1 MGTKLPNTKV
11 LETYLQDLRSDRP
24 QPTPARSL
32 KPQESKLEQPAS
44 ANASR
49 SPDVIKAIDLDSDE
63 SPKADSVGYSPTTP
77 AESGHGSVAPK
88 EPPKVYTDVGPF
100 GDFVTTDTEIPDYC
114 DTNAPKF
121 EKHEHHL
128 SENAIRCRARRI
140 FTPRVDGSKKVSET
154 VFKEWHSKGQP
165 RKNLEQIF
173 KQCGYDPE
181 SLSEHGFIF
190 SICFRNDYV
199 SCFSTVYSRCNPI
212 VLNPEM
218 QSTEFEIEAEFLT
231 HDEMESRGMTES
243 LF

>member
-121 EKHEHHL
+121 EKDEHHL
-128 SENAIRCRARRI
+128 SENVARRCLRQSLRSGI
-140 FTPRVDGSKKVSET
+140 PKD
-154 VFKEWHSKGQP
+154 
-165 RKNLEQIF
+165 NLARTWNR
-173 KQCGYDPE
+173 
-181 SLSEHGFIF
+181 SLSSVDMIQNLYLNMGLYFQ
-190 SICFRNDYV
+190 YV
-199 SCFSTVYSRCNPI
+199 S
-212 VLNPEM
+212 
-218 QSTEFEIEAEFLT
+218 
-231 HDEMESRGMTES
+231 GMIMYHVFQPYIAAVTP
-243 LF
+243 LC